1 MKKLLFLLFFVVSFN
16 SLGQTFDEYYQSG
29 FNKAEDGDYYGAIAD
44 FTKAIELDSNIYPN
58 IFAYAGRG
66 LAKVELKDYY
76 GAIADFTKAI
86 ELDPNYVSA
95 YVFRGSA
102 KDNLGDLRG
111 ACADW
116 KKASNLGYANAEKWV
131 AEQCN

>member
-29 FNKAEDGDYYGAIAD
+29 FNKAEDG
-44 FTKAIELDSNIYPN
+44 
-58 IFAYAGRG
+58 
-66 LAKVELKDYY
+66 DYY